1 MGLNRIASL
10 VLVGTPLIS
19 AFRQV
24 KQSSAIALCDA
35 ALVEETCALFQV
47 EESVVTAADLSDM
60 LSAPQPVADEL
71 FDMLGLSASGAS
83 CASLCDAVV
92 KGLGSAAP
100 PASDVGCIASGCSV
114 DLSPEVVMKESRYA
128 GDLPDFHDKDDGQL
142 KRSDTTESYLHEVQ
156 GQRQNHQLEYTNDS
170 FLRRVANLFRM
181 YPAADIEV
189 TASTGASMVEVNI
202 SSVSDQMEQVNLKAI
217 AYTATA
223 IRKFR
228 QRKTKGSIR
237 KWYGYAAY
245 KNSATRR
252 EVSRILNSV
261 SGMLGNVRYVYPGPQ
276 CSPNTYAYV
285 YPRSRKC
292 TDEQINNRYAC
303 TKDRNNKFIFFMCAY
318 TLSVDIGEQIETLT
332 HEGSH
337 HASAYT
343 DDVPTSPGSGQTAYG
358 RRACTTLAKT
368 YPSEALKNADNLC
381 YYIQDVTDGI

>member
-1 MGLNRIASL
+1 MGLTRIAGL
-10 VLVGTPLIS
+10 VLVGTPVIS
-19 AFRQV
+19 AFR
-24 KQSSAIALCDA
+24 KGKRSNAIALCDE

-47 EESVVTAADLSDM
+47 EDSEVTATDLSEM
-60 LSAPQPVADEL
+60 LSAPQHVADEL
-71 FDMLGLSASGAS
+71 FDTLGLGASGAS

-100 PASDVGCIASGCSV
+100 PASDVGCIASGCNL
-114 DLSPEVVMKESRYA
+114 DLSPEVIMKESRYA
-128 GDLPDFHDKDDGQL
+128 GDLPDFHDNDDGQL
-142 KRSDTTESYLHEVQ
+142 KRSDTMESYLHEVQ
-156 GQRQNHQLEYTNDS
+156 GKRQNHQLEYTNDS

-189 TASTGASMVEVNI
+189 TASIGASLMEVNI
-202 SSVSDQMEQVNLKAI
+202 SDVSAQMEAVNLKAM

-223 IRKFR
+223 IRKFA
-228 QRKTKGSIR
+228 QKKTKGAIN
-237 KWYGYAAY
+237 KWYGNGAY
-245 KNSATRR
+245 TNSATRR

-261 SGMLGNVRYVYPGPQ
+261 SGMLGNVRYVYPGPE

-285 YPRSRKC
+285 YPNSRDC
-292 TDEQINNRYAC
+292 SDWAINRGYAC
-303 TKDRNNKFIFFMCAY
+303 TKDKSGKFIFFMCAY

-337 HASAYT
+337 HASAFT

-358 RRACTTLAKT
+358 RRACATLAQR